1 MRDRFESPM
10 TPRHRDLL
18 TVVETMNCGLS
29 ASDPQGV
36 VVYANPRLLA
46 WLRYE
51 WDDVVGHPAMNLAVP
66 EHADMLRAEA
76 QAMREGDLRVRL
88 VVLRRKD
95 STTFPALMIPHLFYD
110 EDGNFEGTFSITVDL
125 GAVQTAKRIG
135 IADDPFDVGSR
146 LDEIARQ
153 LAALTS
159 RATHPE
165 GPIDRRHPALAD
177 LSPREIETLEHLL
190 VGERVSTIATNMFI
204 SEHTVRSHLKS
215 IFRKTGTSSQ
225 AKLVSWARALP

>member
-1 MRDRFESPM
+1 M

-46 WLRYE
+46 WLRCE
-51 WDDVVGHPAMNLAVP
+51 WDDVVGYPAMNLAVP
-66 EHADMLRAEA
+66 EHADMLHAEA

-88 VVLRRKD
+88 VVLRRKG
-95 STTFPALMIPHLFYD
+95 STTFPVLLIPHLFYD
-110 EDGNFEGTFSITVDL
+110 EEGNFEGTFSITVDL
-125 GAVQTAKRIG
+125 GAVQTAKRVG
-135 IADDPFDVGSR
+135 IDDAPLGVAAK

-153 LAALTS
+153 LAALT
-159 RATHPE
+159 RHAEYPG
-165 GPIDRRHPALAD
+165 GPVDRRHPALAD
-177 LSPREIETLEHLL
+177 LSRREIETLEHLL
-190 VGERVSTIATNMFI
+190 VGERVSTIAANLFI

-215 IFRKTGTSSQ
+215 VFRKTGTSSQ
-225 AKLVSWARALP
+225 AELVSWARALL